1 MASNIRFQDLG
12 QLFGIPATRAR
23 RSTNNALEVGKN
35 IDEMLTY
42 KERKDAEKEANLKA
56 DSEKDFRTKLANLI
70 LGDPSAT
77 PQEKM
82 AAERYMNTGEL
93 NSLLS
98 VKGQQS
104 IDDERKKEA
113 VEALK
118 QKIETE
124 RTKAEELI
132 KDAKDKR
139 DFKDDV
145 FQSRI
150 KNIVR
155 NMKVWNDAL
164 PETERVS
171 YYDDIEKFSS
181 YIGKQNEGATTEAIK
196 TGSASLDEI
205 AGSSGQSDENLE
217 RARRAFIRRM
227 ENNKVKVKNGKVN
240 IDGLDKKTIEAG
252 KNSGVQ
258 FYSEAKERHDA
269 DVKKL
274 KEEAETRKDDYFG
287 RKGFLES
294 ISKFKGTLS
303 EEEAKAI
310 ANEVFGG
317 KQ

>member
-1 MASNIRFQDLG
+1 MASNIKFQDLG

-23 RSTNNALEVGKN
+23 RSTNNAMEVGKN
-35 IDEMLTY
+35 IDEMLMY
-42 KERKDAEKEANLKA
+42 KERKQAENDAKRNAE
-56 DSEKDFRTKLANLI
+56 SEKDFRTELANLI

-98 VKGQQS
+98 VQGQES
-104 IDDERKKEA
+104 INAERKKEA

-139 DFKDDV
+139 DFADPV
-145 FQSRI
+145 FQARI
-150 KNIVR
+150 KSIVR
-155 NMKVWNDAL
+155 NMKVWNGNL

-171 YYDDIEKFSS
+171 YEDDIEKFSS
-181 YIGKQNEGATTEAIK
+181 YIGKQNEGATMESIK

-205 AGSSGQSDENLE
+205 ADSAQHSDKNVED
-217 RARRAFIRRM
+217 ARKAFIRRM
-227 ENNKVKVKNGKVN
+227 ENAKVKVKNGKVN

-252 KNSGVQ
+252 KKSGVQ

-274 KEEAETRKDDYFG
+274 KEEAEKRKDDYYL
-287 RKGFLES
+287 RMGFLDD
-294 ISKFKGTLS
+294 ISKFKGSLS

-310 ANEVFGG
+310 ADEVFGG